1 MTRGVF
7 VIFFNKIYCNVCIIM
22 RDVLQGP
29 QICPCS
35 SHSLLLSGSDFGGV
49 LFHHQGKKQIGP
61 ILFQYTNLLQMLIF
75 LDSRHLEPCQKGEE
89 NQNRFSVVITKSTV
103 YL

>member
-61 ILFQYTNLLQMLIF
+61 ILFQYTNLLQKVDILGQQT
-75 LDSRHLEPCQKGEE
+75 LGALPKG
-89 NQNRFSVVITKSTV
+89 RRKSK
-103 YL
+103 